1 MDDKKL
7 RDELEQLI
15 LQGSNGANKLTIMQE
30 VLLSMMIDKHGEY
43 QLSRNMLMEEG
54 MTIKSDN
61 RSGETIKA
69 SPAISSSD
77 LTMKAFL
84 LLAKELQIA
93 PNNQS
98 VLETKA
104 AIDGGFDPFKRP
116 EK

>member
-7 RDELEQLI
+7 RDELEQLV
-15 LQGSNGANKLTIMQE
+15 LQSSNGANKLTIMQE
-30 VLLSMMIDKHGEY
+30 VLLGMLIDKHGEY
-43 QLSRNMLMEEG
+43 KLSRDMLKKEG

-77 LTMKAFL
+77 LTMKAIL